1 MIEKKSLDHSE
12 AKRII
17 DAIEAEL
24 LKRKKSAVI
33 AVSDNQGELIA
44 LLRMDWAS
52 VSSVVIATNKAWT
65 AAREGKPT
73 YELGQSARDPKTGF
87 DMGYYGDH
95 RYVGWGG
102 GIPVLHEDK
111 VIGAIAVSGLT
122 ETEDIELANLGRDAM
137 RSAA

>member
-1 MIEKKSLDHSE
+1 MIEKNCLDYAE

-17 DAIEAEL
+17 NAIETEL
-24 LKRKKSAVI
+24 IKRKKAGVI
-33 AVSDNQGELIA
+33 AVSDHQGELIA
-44 LLRMDWAS
+44 LARMDWAS

-73 YELGQSARDPKTGF
+73 YELGQSARDSQTGF
-87 DMGYYGDH
+87 DMGYFGDR

-102 GIPVLHEDK
+102 GIPVIYEDK

-122 ETEDIELANLGRDAM
+122 ESEDIELAKIGREALRLLG
-137 RSAA
+137 

>member
-52 VSSVVIATNKAWT
+52 VSSIVIATNKAWT

-73 YELGQSARDPKTGF
+73 YELGQSARDPETGF
-87 DMGYYGDH
+87 DMGYYGDR

-102 GIPVLHEDK
+102 GIPVLYQDQ

-122 ETEDIELANLGRDAM
+122 ESEDIELAKLGRDAAGM
-137 RSAA
+137 NG